1 MKIEHKKLLRKFL
14 VLFLVLLVTY
24 FFDNTIDNINLT
36 DNKNV
41 LREPYVRHIS
51 IPKYKELYE
60 LRIRTAKTM
69 ARTIFTVSGE
79 NIVLLYAFQKKC
91 KRDNV
96 KALEC
101 AYKMNKTSEEL
112 TEVCL

>member
-1 MKIEHKKLLRKFL
+1 MEQADEKTKFKMNFMIAYL
-14 VLFLVLLVTY
+14 S
-24 FFDNTIDNINLT
+24 

-60 LRIRTAKTM
+60 LRIRTAKAM
-69 ARTIFTVSGE
+69 VRTIFTVSGE

-112 TEVCL
+112 TEVYL

>member
-1 MKIEHKKLLRKFL
+1 MRKIFITPHVKNFMEQAEEKTRTKMEFMIAYLS
-14 VLFLVLLVTY
+14 
-24 FFDNTIDNINLT
+24 DD
-36 DNKNV
+36 KNV

-69 ARTIFTVSGE
+69 TRTIFTVSGE
-79 NIVLLYAFQKKC
+79 NIVVLYAFQKKC

-101 AYKMNKTSEEL
+101 AYKMNKSSEEL
-112 TEVCL
+112 MEVCL

>member
-1 MKIEHKKLLRKFL
+1 MRKIFITPNVKIFMEQADEKTRTKMEFMIVYLSDDK
-14 VLFLVLLVTY
+14 
-24 FFDNTIDNINLT
+24 D
-36 DNKNV
+36 V

-60 LRIRTAKTM
+60 LRIRTAKAM
-69 ARTIFTVSGE
+69 VRTIFTVSGDD
-79 NIVLLYAFQKKC
+79 IVLLYAFQKKC

-101 AYKMNKTSEEL
+101 AYKINETSEEL

>member
-1 MKIEHKKLLRKFL
+1 MRKIFITPKVKRFMEQADEKTRIKMNFMIA
-14 VLFLVLLVTY
+14 Y
-24 FFDNTIDNINLT
+24 LT

-60 LRIRTAKTM
+60 LRIRTAKAM
-69 ARTIFTVSGE
+69 ARTIFTVSEE

-101 AYKMNKTSEEL
+101 AYKMNKSSEEL
-112 TEVCL
+112 MEVCL

>member
-1 MKIEHKKLLRKFL
+1 MFCFSESETLTLSHIDRSVIAF
-14 VLFLVLLVTY
+14 LFL
-24 FFDNTIDNINLT
+24 
-36 DNKNV
+36 
-41 LREPYVRHIS
+41 

-60 LRIRTAKTM
+60 LRIRTAKAM

-101 AYKMNKTSEEL
+101 AYKMNRTSEEL

>member
-41 LREPYVRHIS
+41 
-51 IPKYKELYE
+51 
-60 LRIRTAKTM
+60 
-69 ARTIFTVSGE
+69 
-79 NIVLLYAFQKKC
+79 
-91 KRDNV
+91 
-96 KALEC
+96 
-101 AYKMNKTSEEL
+101 
-112 TEVCL
+112 

>member
-1 MKIEHKKLLRKFL
+1 MRKIFITHNVKRFMEKADKK
-14 VLFLVLLVTY
+14 T
-24 FFDNTIDNINLT
+24 TIKMNFMIAYLT

-79 NIVLLYAFQKKC
+79 SIVLLYAFQKKC

-101 AYKMNKTSEEL
+101 AYKMNKSSEEL
-112 TEVCL
+112 MEVCL

>member
-1 MKIEHKKLLRKFL
+1 MRKIFITPNVKSFIEQADKK
-14 VLFLVLLVTY
+14 T
-24 FFDNTIDNINLT
+24 TIKMNFMIAYLT

-69 ARTIFTVSGE
+69 ANT
-79 NIVLLYAFQKKC
+79 
-91 KRDNV
+91 D
-96 KALEC
+96 
-101 AYKMNKTSEEL
+101 
-112 TEVCL
+112 

>member
-1 MKIEHKKLLRKFL
+1 MRKIFITPNVKRFMEQADEKIMIKMNFMIA
-14 VLFLVLLVTY
+14 Y
-24 FFDNTIDNINLT
+24 LT

-69 ARTIFTVSGE
+69 ARAIFTVSGE

-96 KALEC
+96 RALEC
-101 AYKMNKTSEEL
+101 AYKMNITSEEL

>member
-1 MKIEHKKLLRKFL
+1 MRKIFITTNVKRFMEQADEKTMVKMNFMIA
-14 VLFLVLLVTY
+14 Y
-24 FFDNTIDNINLT
+24 LT

-60 LRIRTAKTM
+60 LRIRTAKAM

>member
-1 MKIEHKKLLRKFL
+1 MRKIFTTPNVKS
-14 VLFLVLLVTY
+14 
-24 FFDNTIDNINLT
+24 FFEYADEKIRAKMEFMIAYLSD
-36 DNKNV
+36 DKNV
-41 LREPYVRHIS
+41 LREPYVRHIL

-79 NIVLLYAFQKKC
+79 NIILLYAFQKKC
-91 KRDNV
+91 KRDNI

-101 AYKMNKTSEEL
+101 AYKMNKSSEEL